1 MKSSK
6 SLLTPNKVSTNS
18 KHASNE
24 FLNSND
30 INMNND
36 NKDNDNSS
44 NIKNSFKNKKINT
57 LKSSDN
63 DEKKLSRFI
72 IKTTE

>member
-1 MKSSK
+1 MKSPK
-6 SLLTPNKVSTNS
+6 SLLTSNKVSTNS

-30 INMNND
+30 INMN
-36 NKDNDNSS
+36 NDNSS